1 MQQLTFPL
9 NFVCGN
15 FKDWDG
21 CKQFFI
27 TTTKV
32 HISTPPFFKSS
43 VVSSAFAAFQQV
55 YNERIS
61 RLSLE
66 AKQARH
72 RADAAMRKLRELVKA
87 CKEQDL
93 NTISTLAVQVDTDS
107 IASPYSEKPQWEQ
120 QASEKKRFQA
130 KLWLIGD

>member
-1 MQQLTFPL
+1 M
-9 NFVCGN
+9 
-15 FKDWDG
+15 
-21 CKQFFI
+21 
-27 TTTKV
+27 
-32 HISTPPFFKSS
+32 
-43 VVSSAFAAFQQV
+43 

-72 RADAAMRKLRELVKA
+72 RADAAMRKLRELVQA
-87 CKEQDL
+87 CKTQDL

-120 QASEKKRFQA
+120 QVRAAIPFSSHVLIETAISTIDRTVLVAVSQVSAPSVRKRSDVIAFMCR
-130 KLWLIGD
+130 